1 MANLSNER
9 ISFEL
14 ALANL
19 LALYEI
25 EGGSGTILATR
36 LTLINYVK
44 VKLDE
49 IIPEGEGVQFS
60 VEGDSNISD
69 PLNIMVNSILN
80 EAAKRVLLNAPIH
93 VLDPVKSAT
102 AAGTQD
108 AVDNKIGCIPL
119 ASNFLR
125 LVSLKMA
132 DWTREVTSAIS
143 ANDKRYSLQKNK
155 YTRGGVTKPVVVFS
169 FRTISS
175 EQKRVL
181 EYYSVDDS
189 HNIDWLYYIQE
200 TEAEDLQ
207 SNLVDALTWMAAGMI
222 LQITERAD
230 LAKIA
235 FEQEQMC
242 YQNL

>member
-9 ISFEL
+9 ISFEQ

-102 AAGTQD
+102 AAGTPD
-108 AVDNKIGCIPL
+108 AVDNKIGHIPL

-155 YTRGGVTKPVVVFS
+155 YTRGGATKPVVVFS
-169 FRTISS
+169 FRTITD

-222 LQITERAD
+222 LQITERPD